1 MPVQTG
7 LDPVSF
13 SVQVIVDSIAP
24 AIQTRHQLGFAFRLR
39 LVGQIVEALIDPI
52 ALRIESF
59 VPSVAPKVKT
69 FIESIASSIEALVH
83 PDASGVESLVDSIAE
98 PIPEPV
104 SRKNRSR
111 DCDRRRGEST
121 H

>member
-1 MPVQTG
+1 
-7 LDPVSF
+7 
-13 SVQVIVDSIAP
+13 VIVDSIAT
-24 AIQTRHQLGFAFRLR
+24 AIQTRGQLGFAFRLR
-39 LVGQIVEALIDPI
+39 LVGQIVEALVNPI

-59 VPSVAPKVKT
+59 GPSVAPKVKT
-69 FIESIASSIEALVH
+69 FIESIASSIETLVH
-83 PDASGVESLVDSIAE
+83 PVASGVESLVDSIAE

-111 DCDRRRGEST
+111 DCDRRRAEST

>member
-24 AIQTRHQLGFAFRLR
+24 AIQMRCQLGFAFRSR
-39 LVGQIVEALIDPI
+39 LVGQIVEAL
-52 ALRIESF
+52 
-59 VPSVAPKVKT
+59 
-69 FIESIASSIEALVH
+69 VH
-83 PDASGVESLVDSIAE
+83 LDASGVESLVDSIAE

-111 DCDRRRGEST
+111 DCDHRRGEST